1 MLAADVDECGGG
13 DQFVA
18 ALLYNRSLGAV
29 CLKAMALKAEDR
41 YESCRALA
49 NDIERWLADEPVSA
63 RREPLRERAWR
74 WVRKHPIPA
83 SAVAA
88 ALAVGL
94 VASLYGLR
102 REREFATG
110 LAAANAAIDQQ
121 RARAE
126 HRERQA
132 IEAVKRFRDAVTDNP
147 ALKNNPAL
155 EDLRKTLL
163 KEPLSFF
170 RSLRDQLQADN
181 DTRPEALGRLAAA
194 VSELGHLT
202 DEIGNKQDA
211 IIAHQEALELGK
223 PNKGT

>member
-1 MLAADVDECGGG
+1 MS
-13 DQFVA
+13 VA
-18 ALLYNRSLGAV
+18 AVINSWLRSSESSPSRVASSIGEIGGPAPAYMSPEQARGELGALGPRSDVYSLGAT
-29 CLKAMALKAEDR
+29 
-41 YESCRALA
+41 
-49 NDIERWLADEPVSA
+49 
-63 RREPLRERAWR
+63 
-74 WVRKHPIPA
+74 
-83 SAVAA
+83 
-88 ALAVGL
+88 LAVGL

-126 HRERQA
+126 QRERQA

-155 EDLRKTLL
+155 EDFRKTLL

-170 RSLRDQLQADN
+170 RSLREQLQADN

-202 DEIGNKQDA
+202 DEIGNTQDA
-211 IIAHQEALELGK
+211 IIAHQEALVVRQSSIDG
-223 PNKGT
+223 